1 MPSRLASA
9 YSCSRVR
16 PPLPRW
22 ERRPPRR
29 PEEMSR
35 TEILERCRASPDL
48 ARSLLTVR
56 DAISLASDSLRP
68 RSFSSVLMWSYCRS
82 RFAFHDCCGIV
93 GLLLLLFQRKPPRSP
108 FDETPRVPG
117 RMGKQFIPRAG
128 RRLGRSASSGP
139 DRVFPLNPGPRGP
152 RHASHPPGR
161 KEGSAPPGVE
171 PFRPL
176 LPLRRARTT
185 PPSAPSRVH
194 RSIRYPVRP
203 MSTALKGLD
212 HVLQLQELDLSVDRL
227 RNRREALEAGQ
238 EVRAFRQQLEQAE
251 TRLGDVRLELDAV
264 ERASRRLEG
273 DIDSLTRKAKAEE
286 GRLYDGSVANPKELE
301 AIQHEVAS
309 LRGRRSR
316 LEDNLLELMEQK
328 ETL

>member
-1 MPSRLASA
+1 
-9 YSCSRVR
+9 
-16 PPLPRW
+16 
-22 ERRPPRR
+22 
-29 PEEMSR
+29 
-35 TEILERCRASPDL
+35 
-48 ARSLLTVR
+48 
-56 DAISLASDSLRP
+56 
-68 RSFSSVLMWSYCRS
+68 
-82 RFAFHDCCGIV
+82 
-93 GLLLLLFQRKPPRSP
+93 
-108 FDETPRVPG
+108 
-117 RMGKQFIPRAG
+117 
-128 RRLGRSASSGP
+128 
-139 DRVFPLNPGPRGP
+139 
-152 RHASHPPGR
+152 
-161 KEGSAPPGVE
+161 
-171 PFRPL
+171 
-176 LPLRRARTT
+176 
-185 PPSAPSRVH
+185 
-194 RSIRYPVRP
+194 

-264 ERASRRLEG
+264 ERESRRLEG

-328 ETL
+328 ETLDGRVSSAQSEVQELRDRLTGILGESSTELEDIGRSLATRTSERELLVTEFDPELLELYEDLRRQKKGVGAAALVDGVCQGCHQKLSAMELDHLKRTEGVMRCEYCRRILIFT